1 MAILDLAFCLK
12 EPLILGEQLAIS
24 VLQPL
29 NVSCSNAQICTYYCI
44 HKQKESSGG
53 VSKAYSALQY
63 LEDNNDNVHLQS
75 LHEVQLMS
83 ADRFALSHSGSLDRL
98 QFLWLSR
105 RSLQGSTHPT
115 GV

>member
-1 MAILDLAFCLK
+1 MAILDLAVCLK
-12 EPLILGEQLAIS
+12 EPLILGEQLAIT

-29 NVSCSNAQICTYYCI
+29 NFHICTYYCI

-53 VSKAYSALQY
+53 ESKVHSALQY